1 MSELCEEQ
9 GLNTDLILTVL
20 NVYLDESFVPDH
32 SLPLFDA
39 ESIADY
45 FHQTVESYIH
55 DLIPNIEKH
64 LNAFIAMSG
73 PEKQELKLL
82 REIFQEFKERM
93 TLYLRDSNGYEEEFP
108 DELLHDL
115 KQILIKHLSPG
126 CNQNLCHAVI
136 FSLHSFQKDL
146 EAHNRLRDRVLLPK
160 AVSYTHLDVYKRQ
173 GREFAVLFAERK
185 CDLVLVARSADQLE
199 ELKEALSEKHGV
211 HVHTIVKDLAAPN
224 AVNELFREVKAL
236 GVDVDYVVNNA
247 GFGDHGAFV
256 DTQWERYEEM
266 IALNVE
272 VLTHLSH
279 LYARDWAG
287 RKRGRIVNISSTAA
301 FQPGPMMA
309 VYFATKAYVLHL
321 SEALNH
327 ELRSCLLY
335 TSRTSRCV
343 SRCCWAWNRI

>member
-1 MSELCEEQ
+1 MAGLLAEHSELIPVLNRFGIRLGVGDKSVSELCEEQ

-20 NVYLDESFVPDH
+20 NVYLEESFVPDH

-39 ESIADY
+39 ESIAEY

-64 LNAFIAMSG
+64 LNAFIVMSG

-93 TLYLRDSNGYEEEFP
+93 TLYLRDSNGYEEDFP

-160 AVSYTHLDVYKRQ
+160 VSELSPGGIERLQSAISSERSRQCEPSTHQLSD
-173 GREFAVLFAERK
+173 RE
-185 CDLVLVARSADQLE
+185 
-199 ELKEALSEKHGV
+199 
-211 HVHTIVKDLAAPN
+211 
-224 AVNELFREVKAL
+224 
-236 GVDVDYVVNNA
+236 
-247 GFGDHGAFV
+247 
-256 DTQWERYEEM
+256 
-266 IALNVE
+266 VE
-272 VLTHLSH
+272 VLQLIVQGHLNKEIAEQ
-279 LYARDWAG
+279 L
-287 RKRGRIVNISSTAA
+287 NISLNT
-301 FQPGPMMA
+301 
-309 VYFATKAYVLHL
+309 VLTHRKNIIAKTGIRTVSGL
-321 SEALNH
+321 TFYSLRNGLVSMQLN
-327 ELRSCLLY
+327 
-335 TSRTSRCV
+335 
-343 SRCCWAWNRI
+343 